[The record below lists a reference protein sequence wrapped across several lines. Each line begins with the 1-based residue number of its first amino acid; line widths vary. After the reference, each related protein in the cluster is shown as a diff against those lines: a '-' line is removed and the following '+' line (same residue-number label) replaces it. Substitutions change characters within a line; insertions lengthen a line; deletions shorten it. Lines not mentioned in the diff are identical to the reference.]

1 MFNLILC
8 IFSQDGLHPQ
18 CLAAIIFIY
27 FAALSGAIAFG
38 GLMGT
43 KTKDA
48 IGIPETLVVSSA
60 AGAAFALL
68 AGCPLIIVGSTGP
81 LLLYDEV
88 GWGAF

>member
-1 MFNLILC
+1 
-8 IFSQDGLHPQ
+8 LHPQ

-43 KTKDA
+43 KTHDA
-48 IGIPETLVVSSA
+48 IGIPETLVISSV
-60 AGAAFALL
+60 AGVVFALF
-68 AGCPLIIVGSTGP
+68 ACCPLIIVGTTGP

-88 GWGAF
+88 GEIRMNEGRYRY

>member
-1 MFNLILC
+1 M
-8 IFSQDGLHPQ
+8 HPQ

-27 FAALSGAIAFG
+27 FAALSGAVAFG
-38 GLMGT
+38 GLMAT

-60 AGAAFALL
+60 AGAVFALL
-68 AGCPLIIVGSTGP
+68 AGCPLIIIGTTGP

-88 GWGAF
+88 FDDL